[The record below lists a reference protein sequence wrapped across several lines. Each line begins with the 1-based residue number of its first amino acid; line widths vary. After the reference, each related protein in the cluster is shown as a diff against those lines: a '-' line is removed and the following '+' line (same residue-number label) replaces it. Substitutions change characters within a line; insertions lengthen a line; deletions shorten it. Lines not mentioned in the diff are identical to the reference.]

1 MNHEFLAYLDN
12 DPSLYPSALAQQFP
26 HIFSKLVELMDKNE
40 FSHYLNDVIFD
51 SRGGRQGFPPEV
63 VSELWKLQW
72 HRMRV
77 DNANAADPKQDYWN
91 WINKNGLVKA

>member
-1 MNHEFLAYLDN
+1 MNNEFLAYLDN
-12 DPSLYPSALAQQFP
+12 DPNLYPGALAQQFP
-26 HIFSKLVELMDKNE
+26 HIFGKLVELMDKNE

-77 DNANAADPKQDYWN
+77 DSASHADAKQDYWN
-91 WINKNGLVKA
+91 WIQKQQ

>member
-1 MNHEFLAYLDN
+1 MD
-12 DPSLYPSALAQQFP
+12 LYPSALESQFP
-26 HIFSKLVELMDKNE
+26 HIFNKLVELKDNNQ
-40 FSHYLNDVIFD
+40 FSQYLNDVIFD

-77 DNANAADPKQDYWN
+77 DTGKNSEPKQDYWN
-91 WINKNGLVKA
+91 WINKKE